1 MLSLHLLPVDNA
13 LMRVF
18 LVLQLL
24 SVTPI
29 VKRTFLV
36 KVPVVRVAI
45 LTSP

>member
-1 MLSLHLLPVDNA
+1 MHTLHLLPVDNA

-36 KVPVVRVAI
+36 KVPVVRVAK